1 MKIKE
6 NAVIQNSLKLKSRAK
21 YHLLVNS
28 IDDFDELSEFVLSK
42 KLNYFIL
49 GEGTNIIPSDFF
61 NGIVIR
67 SKFNNLKLTKNKLE
81 CGSSINWHKLVLYA
95 IDNNIYGFE
104 NLSLIPGSVGAA
116 PVQNIGAYGSEISNL
131 INSIDCYDIE
141 NKKILNLNNFDC
153 KFSYR
158 DSIFKSKK
166 YLIYNINFHINKL
179 KKLNFKYQS
188 LTDYI
193 SVNKIDPN
201 EITLRNMSNIICSIR
216 ESKLPDPIKLP
227 NAGSFFKN
235 PIVSIET
242 FKKLEKYDIVF
253 WKINNSTFK
262 IGAARLIELIKD
274 ELPIINNVGIYDK
287 HSLVI
292 TTDGNAS
299 FNKLIKYI
307 QLIKN
312 KIFEKFEINLVVEPL
327 ILK

>member
-1 MKIKE
+1 M
-6 NAVIQNSLKLKSRAK
+6 
-21 YHLLVNS
+21 
-28 IDDFDELSEFVLSK
+28 
-42 KLNYFIL
+42 
-49 GEGTNIIPSDFF
+49 
-61 NGIVIR
+61 
-67 SKFNNLKLTKNKLE
+67 
-81 CGSSINWHKLVLYA
+81 
-95 IDNNIYGFE
+95 
-104 NLSLIPGSVGAA
+104 
-116 PVQNIGAYGSEISNL
+116 
-131 INSIDCYDIE
+131 
-141 NKKILNLNNFDC
+141 
-153 KFSYR
+153 
-158 DSIFKSKK
+158 
-166 YLIYNINFHINKL
+166 
-179 KKLNFKYQS
+179 
-188 LTDYI
+188 
-193 SVNKIDPN
+193 NKIDPN